1 MSFVKSVPKG
11 TNIISTKW
19 VFLIKRD
26 KNSNISKFKARLVAR
41 GFRQKFSID
50 FELTYSPN

>member
-26 KNSNISKFKARLVAR
+26 KNSNISKFARLVAR

-50 FELTYSPN
+50 FELTYLPN